1 LKTKVG
7 LSYLFL
13 LFSFLALPLG
23 SGFNI
28 VTGFDFSKLFLFF
41 VALSFLFL
49 LIKKISTFNLQL
61 NLLKYFYLLTIFIIF
76 HSIIYYIIN
85 CPDEI
90 LISRYSNDS
99 LIANLVRLIML
110 SIFTFLIVENFSKRL
125 IISSTI
131 FLNIGY
137 TISFLGGFFI
147 KPFFDTKINA
157 ILAADGRF
165 YGGFDNPNT
174 FAATSLSL
182 FVLNLISLVN
192 NENDSR
198 LKFVN
203 LIYIILSIVGI
214 FMSQSRAI
222 LVLLII
228 YIFLLATKFVLNK
241 IKLKY
246 VIISLLV
253 ILIIPFFIPKKSYDG
268 LINRIKTHSI
278 KINAKDENK
287 LEESRVLIIGD
298 YLRNINKYYLIG
310 KGYNREISV
319 IENDY
324 STWRP
329 FIPHNK
335 YLSMLVQFGILGL
348 LLFLIILL
356 DIYFKF
362 LNYKNTGSKTLY
374 IIYFYFIIWIL
385 YFFVGQQN
393 NSRDY
398 YLMFGMVFGILS
410 LRNNLNNNEFKLIN

>member
-1 LKTKVG
+1 MSRRERRG
-7 LSYLFL
+7 
-13 LFSFLALPLG
+13 
-23 SGFNI
+23 
-28 VTGFDFSKLFLFF
+28 
-41 VALSFLFL
+41 
-49 LIKKISTFNLQL
+49 
-61 NLLKYFYLLTIFIIF
+61 
-76 HSIIYYIIN
+76 
-85 CPDEI
+85 DEI
-90 LISRYSNDS
+90 
-99 LIANLVRLIML
+99 IADINITP
-110 SIFTFLIVENFSKRL
+110 FTDV
-125 IISSTI
+125 
-131 FLNIGY
+131 
-137 TISFLGGFFI
+137 
-147 KPFFDTKINA
+147 
-157 ILAADGRF
+157 
-165 YGGFDNPNT
+165 
-174 FAATSLSL
+174 
-182 FVLNLISLVN
+182 V
-192 NENDSR
+192 
-198 LKFVN
+198 
-203 LIYIILSIVGI
+203 
-214 FMSQSRAI
+214 

-362 LNYKNTGSKTLY
+362 LNYKT
-374 IIYFYFIIWIL
+374 
-385 YFFVGQQN
+385 
-393 NSRDY
+393 
-398 YLMFGMVFGILS
+398 
-410 LRNNLNNNEFKLIN
+410 